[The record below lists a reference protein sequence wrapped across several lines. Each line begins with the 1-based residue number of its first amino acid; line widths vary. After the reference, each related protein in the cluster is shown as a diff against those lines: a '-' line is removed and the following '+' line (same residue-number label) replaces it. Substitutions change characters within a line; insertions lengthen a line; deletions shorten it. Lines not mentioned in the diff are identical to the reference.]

1 MAKASIVLDSAF
13 VVGKTDPR
21 LFGSFV
27 EHLGRCVYGGILE
40 PGHPTA
46 DSEGFRQD
54 VLDLVRELGVTIIR
68 YPGGN
73 FVSGYNW
80 EDGVGPVEQ
89 RPRRRELAWFSTE
102 TNAFGTNEF
111 MRWCAKANIEPMMAV
126 NLGTR
131 GTDEARALLEY
142 CNVEHGTSLSDL
154 RREHGHPAAHA
165 VKLWCLGN
173 EMDAPWQIGAKTAH
187 EYGTLARE
195 TAKLMRWLDP
205 GIELVACGSSS
216 RSMATFAEWERVVLE
231 ETFDV
236 VEYISLHGY
245 FSKHG
250 DRSRDFMAEADWVGR
265 YIDEIV
271 AVADGVAA
279 RRRSPKRIMLSFD
292 EWNVWYRTRDR
303 ATRTKPGWPE
313 APAILEEIY
322 TMEDTL
328 VFGAALLTLI
338 NRCDRVKVACVAQ
351 LVNVI
356 GLIMTETGGRAWRQ
370 PIFYPFQHAAR
381 WARGT
386 VLDLRLTTGT
396 FATSDG
402 ERFPDLVSTAVL
414 AEDEKS
420 LALFCVNRN
429 FDETI
434 DTEIDL
440 RGFELG
446 SFLESHVMTSDDL
459 DATNTADDPERVRP
473 EKGPAATGRGS
484 AWRLSVPAASWCVF
498 RFECRPANAG

>member
-1 MAKASIVLDSAF
+1 MAEARIVLDSAF
-13 VVGKTDPR
+13 AVGQVDPR

-27 EHLGRCVYGGILE
+27 EHLGRCVYGGIFE

-46 DSEGFRQD
+46 DARGFRQD
-54 VLDLVRELGVTIIR
+54 VLELVRELGVTIVR

-80 EDGVGPVEQ
+80 EDGVGPVDK

-111 MRWCAKANIEPMMAV
+111 MEWCAKAALEPMMAV

-131 GTDEARALLEY
+131 GADEARALLEY
-142 CNVEHGTSLSDL
+142 CNVDGGTALSDL
-154 RREHGHPAAHA
+154 RHQHGRPAPHG
-165 VKLWCLGN
+165 VRLWCLGN
-173 EMDAPWQIGAKTAH
+173 EMDAPWQIGAKTAR

-195 TAKLMRWLDP
+195 SAKLMRWLDP
-205 GIELVACGSSS
+205 KIELVACGSSS
-216 RSMATFAEWERVVLE
+216 RSMPTFAEWERVVLE
-231 ETFDV
+231 ETFEV

-245 FSKHG
+245 FSKYG
-250 DRSRDFMAEADWVGR
+250 DKSREFMAEADLVGR
-265 YIDEIV
+265 YVDEII

-313 APAILEEIY
+313 APAILEELF
-322 TMEDTL
+322 TMEDAL

-338 NRCDRVKVACVAQ
+338 NRCDRVKAACVAQ

-370 PIFYPFQHAAR
+370 PIFYPFQHAAQ

-386 VLDLRLTTGT
+386 VLDMRLSCGT
-396 FATSDG
+396 FVTGDG
-402 ERFPDLVSTAVL
+402 ERFPDLVSAAVL
-414 AEDEKS
+414 AEDGNS

-429 FDETI
+429 FEDAI
-434 DTEIDL
+434 DVEVNL
-440 RGFELG
+440 RGLELG
-446 SFLESHVMTSDDL
+446 DFIESRVLRSDDL
-459 DATNTADDPERVRP
+459 NATNTADNPKRVRP
-473 EKGPAATGRGS
+473 EKGPAATMRDDIWHI
-484 AWRLSVPAASWCVF
+484 AVPPASWSVF
-498 RFECRPANAG
+498 RFKCRPTDTL

>member
-1 MAKASIVLDSAF
+1 MTRATIVLDPAF

-21 LFGSFV
+21 VFGSFV
-27 EHLGRCVYGGILE
+27 EHLGRCVYGGIFE
-40 PGHPTA
+40 PEHPTA
-46 DSEGFRQD
+46 DAEGFRQD
-54 VLDLVRELGVTIIR
+54 VMELVRELGVTVIR

-80 EDGVGPVEQ
+80 EDGVGPVEK

-111 MRWCAKANIEPMMAV
+111 MSWCAKAGLEPMMAV

-131 GTDEARALLEY
+131 GADHARELLEY
-142 CNVEHGTSLSDL
+142 CNVDRGTALSDL
-154 RREHGHPAAHA
+154 RHQHGYPVPHD

-173 EMDAPWQIGAKTAH
+173 EMDAPWQIGAKTAG

-195 TAKLMRWLDP
+195 SAKLMRWLDP
-205 GIELVACGSSS
+205 CIELVACGSSS
-216 RSMATFAEWERVVLE
+216 RSMSTFAEWERLVLE

-250 DRSRDFMAEADWVGR
+250 DKSRDFMAEADLIGR

-279 RRRSPKRIMLSFD
+279 RRRSSKRIMLSFD

-313 APAILEEIY
+313 APAILEELY

-338 NRCDRVKVACVAQ
+338 NRCDRVKAACVAQ

-370 PIFYPFQHAAR
+370 PIFYPFQHASQ

-386 VLDLRLTTGT
+386 VLDMRLICGT
-396 FATSDG
+396 FAASNG
-402 ERFPDLVSTAVL
+402 ERFPDIVSTAVL
-414 AEDEKS
+414 AEDGQS

-429 FDETI
+429 FGRAI
-434 DTEIDL
+434 DLNIDL
-440 RGFELG
+440 RGFKLD
-446 SFLESHVMTSDDL
+446 SFIDSRVMTSADL
-459 DATNTADDPERVRP
+459 NATNTADDPERVRP
-473 EKGPAATGRGS
+473 ARGPDATIDNGV
-484 AWRLSVPAASWCVF
+484 WQLKIPPASWSVF
-498 RFECRPANAG
+498 RFACQ